1 MSSLQAIN
9 TQLTR
14 ALAHRAH
21 RMRRLRAAYRRLG
34 RLQLALR
41 QGVFLGRFDV
51 PLANNLMGQTAA
63 LMTAVQELINP
74 GG

>member
-1 MSSLQAIN
+1 
-9 TQLTR
+9 
-14 ALAHRAH
+14 
-21 RMRRLRAAYRRLG
+21 MRRLRAAYRRLG

-51 PLANNLMGQTAA
+51 PLANDLMGQTAA